1 MVFLG
6 KIENHFK
13 GFNEQEGELIQLTN
27 RALTIT
33 LEKSEEQAKVLK
45 EKIGKLKEYKQIFK
59 NSLQFQCKNC
69 QKFISKSFYF
79 DHCKQNNCSNNKEIV
94 NIYSS
99 LNEFPPE
106 KSLNIS
112 NIITQQTNSKSND
125 TESQLICEEI
135 LNPLQENSQNIK
147 HLRKNELMFQKKKEK
162 KENLEDLIERLNK
175 NDKYSIL
182 HAKKLEM
189 QSPKVTSTLTECNY
203 KSTIKKE
210 QRKVVEQSNPKKTD
224 RILTLPHNLW
234 ENSEN
239 ENPCSQR
246 YDSMNF
252 LFKSMRN
259 CDIVARKL
267 EESKKG
273 KNNKSGN

>member
-1 MVFLG
+1 M
-6 KIENHFK
+6 ENNFK
-13 GFNEQEGELIQLTN
+13 VYNEQEGELIQITN
-27 RALTIT
+27 RALTLT
-33 LEKSEEQAKVLK
+33 LEKSEEQTQLFKK
-45 EKIGKLKEYKQIFK
+45 KIGKLKEYKEIFK

-69 QKFISKSFYF
+69 QKFIAKSFYG
-79 DHCKQNNCSNNKEIV
+79 DHCKQNNCCNNKEII

-112 NIITQQTNSKSND
+112 NIINQQNYSKSNE

-147 HLRKNELMFQKKKEK
+147 HLRKNDLMFQKKKEK

-175 NDKYSIL
+175 NEKYSIL

-189 QSPKVTSTLTECNY
+189 LSPKGTTNLTECNY

-210 QRKVVEQSNPKKTD
+210 QRKMVDKSNINPKKSD

-267 EESKKG
+267 EESKNNRNAVF
-273 KNNKSGN
+273 NNKSGN